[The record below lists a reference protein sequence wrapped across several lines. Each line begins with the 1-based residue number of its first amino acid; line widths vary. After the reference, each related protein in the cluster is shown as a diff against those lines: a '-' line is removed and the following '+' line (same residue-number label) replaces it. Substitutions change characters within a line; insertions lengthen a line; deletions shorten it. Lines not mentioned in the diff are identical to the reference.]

1 MTDRATR
8 DHPPLVVIANSQ
20 EWHTRTLESILGP
33 HGYAVLRAYTGKQA
47 LERCRSGRPDIIIVD
62 TDLPDIDGLDLCR
75 TLRDDPLISS
85 STPILVTSPGHP
97 SRQKRLAALKAGAWD
112 FLGSTPDSE
121 ELPLRLDA
129 YVRAKF
135 DADRA
140 REESL
145 LDQFSGLYNVQGLA
159 RRARELGSYAF
170 RRHEPFAC
178 IVFSPVLEGM
188 EDSAANEA
196 VAADAVERLARALR
210 DLGRVSDAI
219 GRLGPM
225 EFAVIAQGADSTGAL
240 RLAERFTEALREM
253 TKDVP
258 LRMRMAAGFDAVPNY
273 HEAPIDPADML
284 ARATMAMRLSR
295 ADASGEWIRR
305 FEPNAH
311 NN

>member
-1 MTDRATR
+1 MTERTSR

-47 LERCRSGRPDIIIVD
+47 LERCRTGRPDIIIID

-75 TLRDDPLISS
+75 TLREDPLINS

-145 LDQFSGLYNVQGLA
+145 LDQLSGLYNVRGLA

-188 EDSAANEA
+188 ENSAEGEAAATAAVDS
-196 VAADAVERLARALR
+196 LARALR
-210 DLGRVSDAI
+210 EMGRVSDAI

-225 EFAVIAQGADSTGAL
+225 EFAVIAQGADSTGAV
-240 RLAERFTEALREM
+240 RMAERFTEALKEAA
-253 TKDVP
+253 KDVP

-273 HEAPIDPADML
+273 HESPIDPADML

-295 ADASGEWIRR
+295 ADAGGEWIRR
-305 FEPNAH
+305 FEQASTN
-311 NN
+311 